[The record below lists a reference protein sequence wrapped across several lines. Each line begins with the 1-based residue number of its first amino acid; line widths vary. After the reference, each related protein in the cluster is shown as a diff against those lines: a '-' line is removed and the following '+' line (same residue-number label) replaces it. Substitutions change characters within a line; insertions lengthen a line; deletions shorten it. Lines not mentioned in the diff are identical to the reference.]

1 MGVMRLKAKL
11 AAAGLAMAM
20 AFAPVMSTA
29 AETLA
34 DAMASA
40 YEHNGLI
47 DQNRALLRAAD
58 EDVAQAYSALKPI
71 LNWSGD
77 VTRSW
82 GRSFNS
88 AFGRSVGSGGTS
100 ASLGIAAELLL
111 FDFGTSALRVDIAK
125 EAVLATRQAL
135 LSAEQQVLLRAA
147 FAYLEIQRNDEF
159 VRLRENNV
167 RVITV
172 ELRAA
177 RDRFEVGEVTRTDVS
192 IAEARLAGARASL
205 AAAQGGLAQAVE
217 EFRAAV
223 GRKPGRLAPRPPI
236 PNTAKSLEA
245 AKATALRHHPDIR
258 RIQHDVSA
266 AELGILAAEGAMK
279 PTIKLKGNYGLSQT
293 FNSNVYSNGGS
304 IGVEASGPI
313 YQGGRLTSVVR
324 KTMAQRDAAR
334 AGLHQTRH
342 ALALNVGNAWAQLQV
357 ARASRQASER
367 QVRASTVAFRG
378 VREEATL
385 GARTTLDVLDAEQEL
400 LDAKANLISATIDE
414 HSAAYQLLS
423 AMGWLTAERM
433 KLRVPQ
439 YDPAAYYNMVK
450 DAPPLYS
457 KQGQKLDK
465 VLRKLGK
472 E

>member
-1 MGVMRLKAKL
+1 MGFERWKAWMAATGVTLVMAL
-11 AAAGLAMAM
+11 
-20 AFAPVMSTA
+20 APVTAA

-40 YEHNGLI
+40 YEHNGLV

-58 EDVAQAYSALKPI
+58 EDAAQAYAALKPI

-77 VTRSW
+77 VTRT
-82 GRSFNS
+82 
-88 AFGRSVGSGGTS
+88 FGRSYNTTLGMSVDSGTTA
-100 ASLGIAAELLL
+100 ASIGIAAELLL
-111 FDFGTSALRVDIAK
+111 YDFGTSELRIDIAK
-125 EAVLATRQAL
+125 EAVLSTRQAL
-135 LSAEQQVLLRAA
+135 VSAEQQVLLRAA
-147 FAYLEIQRNDEF
+147 LAYLEVLRNNAF
-159 VRLRENNV
+159 VGLRENNV

-223 GRKPGRLAPRPPI
+223 CRKPGRLAQPPRI
-236 PNTAKSLEA
+236 PTTAKSLEE
-245 AKATALRHHPDIR
+245 AKATALRHHPDMR
-258 RIQHDVSA
+258 RVQHDVTA
-266 AELGILAAEGAMK
+266 AEIGILAAEGAMK
-279 PTIKLKGNYGLSQT
+279 PTVKLKGTYGLSQT
-293 FNSNVYSNGGS
+293 FNSQVYNNGGT
-304 IGVEASGPI
+304 IGVDVTGPI

-324 KTMAQRDAAR
+324 KSMAQRDAAR

-342 ALALNVGNAWAQLQV
+342 SLALNVGNAWAQLQV
-357 ARASRQASER
+357 ARASSAASEQ
-367 QVRASTVAFRG
+367 QVRASSVAFQG

-400 LDAKANLISATIDE
+400 LDARANLVSATIDQ
-414 HSAAYQLLS
+414 HAAAYRLLAS
-423 AMGWLTAERM
+423 MGWLTAERL

-450 DAPPLYS
+450 TAPPLYS

>member
-1 MGVMRLKAKL
+1 MSVKRWKARLALTGVA
-11 AAAGLAMAM
+11 LAMVFSPM
-20 AFAPVMSTA
+20 TA
-29 AETLA
+29 TAETLA

-58 EDVAQAYSALKPI
+58 EDTAQAYAALKPI
-71 LNWSGD
+71 LNWSSD
-77 VTRSW
+77 VTRS
-82 GRSFNS
+82 
-88 AFGRSVGSGGTS
+88 FGRTYSSTFGSSVGSGSTV
-100 ASLGIAAELLL
+100 ASIGIAAEVLLY
-111 FDFGTSALRVDIAK
+111 DFGTSNLRIDVTK
-125 EAVLATRQAL
+125 EAVLSTREAL
-135 LSAEQQVLLRAA
+135 ISAEQQVLLRAA
-147 FAYLEIQRNDEF
+147 VAYLEVLRNKAF
-159 VRLRENNV
+159 VGLRENNV

-192 IAEARLAGARASL
+192 IAEARLAGARAAL

-223 GRKPGRLAPRPPI
+223 GRAPGRLAQPPRI
-236 PNTAKSLEA
+236 PNTARSVEE
-245 AKATALRHHPDIR
+245 AKAAALRYHPEMR
-258 RIQHDVSA
+258 KVQHDVTA
-266 AELGILAAEGAMK
+266 AELGILVAEGTMK
-279 PTIKLKGNYGLSQT
+279 PTVKLKGTYGLSQT
-293 FNSNVYSNGGS
+293 FKSQGYSNGGT
-304 IGVEASGPI
+304 IGVDVSGPI
-313 YQGGRLTSVVR
+313 YQGGRLTSIVR
-324 KTMAQRDAAR
+324 KSMAQRDAAR
-334 AGLHQTRH
+334 AGLHQVRH
-342 ALALNVGNAWAQLQV
+342 ALALNAGNAWAQLQV
-357 ARASRQASER
+357 ARASISASEQ
-367 QVRASTVAFRG
+367 QVRASSVAFQG

-400 LDAKANLISATIDE
+400 LDARANLVSATIDE
-414 HSAAYQLLS
+414 HVAAYLLLS
-423 AMGWLTAERM
+423 SMGMLTADRM

-450 DAPPLYS
+450 TAPPLYS

>member
-1 MGVMRLKAKL
+1 
-11 AAAGLAMAM
+11 
-20 AFAPVMSTA
+20 
-29 AETLA
+29 
-34 DAMASA
+34 
-40 YEHNGLI
+40 
-47 DQNRALLRAAD
+47 
-58 EDVAQAYSALKPI
+58 
-71 LNWSGD
+71 
-77 VTRSW
+77 
-82 GRSFNS
+82 
-88 AFGRSVGSGGTS
+88 
-100 ASLGIAAELLL
+100 
-111 FDFGTSALRVDIAK
+111 
-125 EAVLATRQAL
+125 
-135 LSAEQQVLLRAA
+135 
-147 FAYLEIQRNDEF
+147 
-159 VRLRENNV
+159 
-167 RVITV
+167 
-172 ELRAA
+172 
-177 RDRFEVGEVTRTDVS
+177 
-192 IAEARLAGARASL
+192 
-205 AAAQGGLAQAVE
+205 
-217 EFRAAV
+217 
-223 GRKPGRLAPRPPI
+223 
-236 PNTAKSLEA
+236 
-245 AKATALRHHPDIR
+245 
-258 RIQHDVSA
+258 
-266 AELGILAAEGAMK
+266 
-279 PTIKLKGNYGLSQT
+279 
-293 FNSNVYSNGGS
+293 
-304 IGVEASGPI
+304 
-313 YQGGRLTSVVR
+313 
-324 KTMAQRDAAR
+324 MAQRDAAR

>member
-1 MGVMRLKAKL
+1 MSVKRWKAKL
-11 AAAGLAMAM
+11 ALSGMALAMVLS
-20 AFAPVMSTA
+20 PITVA

-40 YEHNGLI
+40 YEHNGLV

-71 LNWSGD
+71 LNWTGD
-77 VTRSW
+77 LTHS
-82 GRSFNS
+82 
-88 AFGRSVGSGGTS
+88 FGRSYST
-100 ASLGIAAELLL
+100 SLGASVSSDSTVASFGISAELLL
-111 FDFGTSALRVDIAK
+111 FDFGTSALRIDIAK

-147 FAYLEIQRNDEF
+147 IAYLEILRNNEF
-159 VRLRENNV
+159 VLLRQNNV

-177 RDRFEVGEVTRTDVS
+177 RDRFDVGEVTRTDVS

-205 AAAQGGLAQAVE
+205 AAAQGGLARAVE

-223 GRKPGRLAPRPPI
+223 GRRPGRLAQPPRI
-236 PNTAKSLEA
+236 PATAKSVEE
-245 AKATALRHHPDIR
+245 AKARALRHHPDMR
-258 RIQHDVSA
+258 RVQHDVTA

-279 PTIKLKGNYGLSQT
+279 PTVKLRGQYGLSQT
-293 FNSNVYSNGGS
+293 YNSQAYNNGGS
-304 IGVEASGPI
+304 IGVVASGPI
-313 YQGGRLTSVVR
+313 YQGGRLSSVAR
-324 KTMAQRDAAR
+324 QSMAQRDAAR

-357 ARASRQASER
+357 ARATSAASER
-367 QVRASTVAFRG
+367 QVRASTVAFQG

-400 LDAKANLISATIDE
+400 LDAKANLISATIDQ
-414 HSAAYQLLS
+414 HAAAYQLLAS
-423 AMGWLTAERM
+423 MGWLTAERM

-439 YDPAAYYNMVK
+439 YDPTAYYNMVK
-450 DAPPLYS
+450 NSPPLYS
-457 KQGQKLDK
+457 KQGKKLDV